1 MTENEQKQQL
11 SVAYVH
17 AVAARTGYTCQ
28 VQTVDADSVD
38 LIISASGKVHERS
51 VTRSPRL
58 AVQLKASSSLKLQS
72 EHLVFPLP
80 IKNYDDL
87 RREMLV
93 PSILVV
99 LVLPKDP
106 THWLETTEIC
116 SGGGI
121 PRPTAGDRVRSK
133 ALQSRAGRQDRHRCR
148 SCRPTRQDQ
157 GRSGG
162 SGLQAS
168 LRCPP

>member
-17 AVAARTGYTCQ
+17 AVAARAGYTCQ
-28 VQTVDADSVD
+28 VQTVDVDSVD

-99 LVLPKDP
+99 LVLPKNP
-106 THWLETTEIC
+106 SHWLETTEECMISRIVRTGRRC
-116 SGGGI
+116 SGCPI
-121 PRPTAGDRVRSK
+121 PKTPARSRYVCLDRVGS
-133 ALQSRAGRQDRHRCR
+133 
-148 SCRPTRQDQ
+148 PWIT
-157 GRSGG
+157 SGK
-162 SGLQAS
+162 
-168 LRCPP
+168 

>member
-1 MTENEQKQQL
+1 LTENEQKQQL

-17 AVAARTGYTCQ
+17 AVAARAGYTCQ
-28 VQTVDADSVD
+28 VQTVDVDSVE
-38 LIISASGKVHERS
+38 LIISASGKVNERS

-80 IKNYDDL
+80 IKNYDNL

-99 LVLPKDP
+99 LVLPKNP
-106 THWLETTEIC
+106 SHWLETTEECMISRNC
-116 SGGGI
+116 AYWTSLLGMPETQNTRKVSI
-121 PRPTAGDRVRSK
+121 RLPR
-133 ALQSRAGRQDRHRCR
+133 SRRFSVDHIREMMRRISRGED
-148 SCRPTRQDQ
+148 
-157 GRSGG
+157 
-162 SGLQAS
+162 L
-168 LRCPP
+168 